1 MNKAKASGLLYQ
13 RAYVWGE
20 DGTMY
25 ITHQMTHV
33 MEVKRIVDM
42 MAKLIRSKGPLFQ
55 EWEKSGKKFVHR
67 TRLGDS
73 ILLCMKA
80 DLRAIDEH
88 FPRHRHSPLYTLFKR
103 FFGRIQMMGQGMY
116 PEELPLVNEA
126 IAKVRA
132 FAKGKALGVHL
143 KDLKRSERKNAVAC
157 KGLLDDLR
165 KGYSKILA
173 LRVDFGYIS
182 TYCPHA
188 GFRGQAMTFEQAK
201 VHRDKLLKYVRK
213 GPYSKHL
220 SGYMWKM
227 EYGFEK
233 GYHFHMAFFFDGQQL
248 LKDIS
253 IADAIGAYW
262 RNEVTEGKGMY
273 FNCNK
278 KKEAYENCGIGMVN
292 RTDDSKWV
300 YLEEAMRYLT
310 KVDLYLR
317 FRAGTRAR
325 TFGCSNGAYGGIKSP
340 PQQPFAPQFRVAL

>member
-1 MNKAKASGLLYQ
+1 MNKAKASGLMHQ

-42 MAKLIRSKGPLFQ
+42 MAKLIKSKGPLFQ
-55 EWEKSGKKFVHR
+55 AVERSGKTFVQR

-80 DLRAIDEH
+80 DLRAVDEH

-103 FFGRIQMMGQGMY
+103 FFGRLQLMGEGVY
-116 PEELPLVNEA
+116 PEELPRVNEA

-143 KDLKRSERKNAVAC
+143 KDMKRSERKNSVVC
-157 KGLLDDLR
+157 NKLLDDLR
-165 KGYSKILA
+165 KRYSKILA
-173 LRVDFGYIS
+173 LRIDFGYIS
-182 TYCPHA
+182 TFCPRV

-201 VHRDKLLKYVRK
+201 IHRDKLLNYMRK

-220 SGYMWKM
+220 AGYMWKM

-253 IADAIGAYW
+253 IADAIGAHW
-262 RNEVTEGKGMY
+262 RDEVTEGKGMY

-278 KKEAYENCGIGMVN
+278 KKEAYEHCGIGMVVRN
-292 RTDDSKWV
+292 DDTKWA

-325 TFGCSNGAYGGIKSP
+325 TFGSSYRAYGGIKTP
-340 PQQPFAPQFRVAL
+340 RQEPFAPQFRVAL